1 MTNRPLDGP
10 RAYLCPKCTSKE
22 PLGVIDSRPAMFMGE
37 PSIRRRRRCYACEY
51 RFTTFE
57 VTEEVAANHL
67 RRSEQL
73 ERATDLFID
82 AIKKEPSI

>member
-1 MTNRPLDGP
+1 MSNPPLEGP
-10 RAYLCPKCTSKE
+10 RAYLCPKCPSKE

-37 PSIRRRRRCYACEY
+37 PSIRRRRCCYTCNH

-57 VTEEVAANHL
+57 VTEEVAENRL

-73 ERATDLFID
+73 ERAAGAFIR
-82 AIKKEPSI
+82 AVQEQK